1 MTLFRFILA
10 LVLAGGGCL
19 FMLLAGVGLLRM
31 PDLLTRMH
39 ASSKAATLGAA
50 LVVAAVAVAMWDWA
64 IALRAMLVSIFLLIT
79 APVAAHAIA
88 RAAYFTGVPLAEET
102 VMDELA
108 GRYDQDTHELSGTSA
123 HPRATG

>member
-1 MTLFRFILA
+1 MTTLRLA
-10 LVLAGGGCL
+10 AAMVLAGGGCL

-50 LVVAAVAVAMWDWA
+50 LVVAAVAVALWDGA
-64 IALRAMLVSIFLLIT
+64 IALRALLVSLFLLIT

-88 RAAYFTGVPLAEET
+88 RAGYISGVPLAEET
-102 VMDELA
+102 VLDDLA
-108 GRYDQDTHELSGTSA
+108 GRYDKETHELAGTSSE
-123 HPRATG
+123 GS